1 MLFAA
6 TCIGIHISH
15 MDADYISN
23 SKRCFFCFAFGPGF
37 VLYMFI
43 FFPWILQKVSYK
55 ATRRFQLKKNTAQS
69 LLAFLIHT
77 TGKPEINLKIISFN
91 GYAVP

>member
-6 TCIGIHISH
+6 TCIGRHISH

-37 VLYMFI
+37 FLLMFI
-43 FFPWILQKVSYK
+43 CFPWIPQKVSYK
-55 ATRRFQLKKNTAQS
+55 ATGRFQLIKACVIQ
-69 LLAFLIHT
+69 T
-77 TGKPEINLKIISFN
+77 TGKTEINQKIKKSRII
-91 GYAVP
+91 

>member
-43 FFPWILQKVSYK
+43 FFHGFCRKSPTKQQEGSNSKKVQHKVYWHASYIQQVNQK
-55 ATRRFQLKKNTAQS
+55 
-69 LLAFLIHT
+69 
-77 TGKPEINLKIISFN
+77 
-91 GYAVP
+91 